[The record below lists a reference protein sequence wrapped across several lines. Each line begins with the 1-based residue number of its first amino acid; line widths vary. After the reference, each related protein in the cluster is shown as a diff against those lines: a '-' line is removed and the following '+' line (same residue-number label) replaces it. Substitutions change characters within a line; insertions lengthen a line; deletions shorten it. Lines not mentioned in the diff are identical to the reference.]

1 MNELNAICNYLN
13 AQNLVWELTKYGS
26 FDYIELL
33 IMHECVNVVVTK
45 DPRITF
51 ELEDD
56 LDGRKY
62 ILDEADMPDSLASVS
77 HLDDGW
83 LMLRFDPPAE

>member
-26 FDYIELL
+26 FDCVELM
-33 IMHECVNVVVTK
+33 IKHECVNVTVSK
-45 DPRITF
+45 DRCVTF

-56 LDGRKY
+56 LDGHKY
-62 ILDEADMPDSLASVS
+62 TLDEADMPDSLASVS

-83 LMLRFDPPAE
+83 LLLRFDPPQ

>member
-1 MNELNAICNYLN
+1 MNSLNTICNYLS
-13 AQNLVWELTKYGS
+13 AQNIVWQLTKYGS
-26 FDYIELL
+26 FDYIELM
-33 IMHECVNVVVTK
+33 IMHVCVNVVVTK

-83 LMLRFDPPAE
+83 LLLRFDPE

>member
-1 MNELNAICNYLN
+1 
-13 AQNLVWELTKYGS
+13 VS
-26 FDYIELL
+26 FRDLGTVRVERFIDSSIELM

-45 DPRITF
+45 DPRIEF

-62 ILDEADMPDSLASVS
+62 TLDEADVPDSLASVS

-83 LMLRFDPPAE
+83 LLLRFDPPQ